1 MSSMFSFSSKEDH
14 LTVIDLALDM
24 FLKKQRRQDK
34 QLSFDENLLLN
45 TSRIELLK
53 ENLSSMQKEHP
64 DGLIGINMEFF
75 HSCEDSKAFLHFT
88 EDLPNP
94 SKIFFYNILPNSD
107 FQTRMLS
114 DMAEMQAEFD
124 AASGVLF
131 PVKSGKEDGKNLVQR
146 CERTIQAHLEEIVA
160 GIISKQEPLELL
172 ASSSIYV
179 SHYVDIKR
187 LFMNPD
193 ALAIMIYYLSR
204 YIVTAGGE
212 FEALIATSKNGAVL
226 ASLLGKMTGRKV
238 VCCVNIGPQ
247 YALPISAVE
256 RIHHGE
262 RYLYVYD
269 FICLGTEA
277 KLLHALLASRGAI
290 LAGGIGVASY
300 VPLDNPELERKHSP
314 LSKIGSMVNL
324 ISAGIPYQTY
334 LQKDAA
340 GPQIMLSYAT
350 ATK

>member
-1 MSSMFSFSSKEDH
+1 MSSMFSFFSKEDH

-53 ENLSSMQKEHP
+53 ENLSSMQKERP
-64 DGLIGINMEFF
+64 DRLIGINMEFF
-75 HSCEDSKAFLHFT
+75 HSCEDSKAFLNFT
-88 EDLPNP
+88 DDLPDP

-107 FQTRMLS
+107 FQARMLS
-114 DMAEMQAEFD
+114 DMSETQAEFD
-124 AASGVLF
+124 APSGVLF
-131 PVKSGKEDGKNLVQR
+131 PVKPGKETGENLVRR

-160 GIISKQEPLELL
+160 GIISEQEPPELL
-172 ASSSIYV
+172 ASSSVYV

-193 ALAIMIYYLSR
+193 ALAVMIYYLSR
-204 YIVTAGGE
+204 YIVTADKE
-212 FEALIATSKNGAVL
+212 FEALVATSKNGAVL
-226 ASLLGKMTGRKV
+226 AGLLGRMTGRKV

-247 YALPISAVE
+247 YALPVSAVE

-300 VPLDNPELERKHSP
+300 VPLDNPELEQKHSP
-314 LSKIGSMVNL
+314 LAKIDSMVNL

-334 LQKDAA
+334 LQKNAA
-340 GPQIMLSYAT
+340 GSQIALSYA
-350 ATK
+350 AAAK